1 MAGLMG
7 EADPGASRDS
17 ALHDIRTDLIDPN
30 PHQPRGAIDPA
41 SLTELV
47 ASIQAQGVLQPIL
60 VRRSEADGDRY
71 VIVAGERRW
80 RATIIADRATIPC
93 HVRAMS
99 DEQASA
105 AALVENL
112 QRADLTALEEAEGY
126 RRLMAEFGLTQ
137 QRLGHAVGKSR
148 SHIANA
154 VRLLDLPEPVRAHLR
169 SGALTAGHARAL
181 LAHANPEQAAN
192 LVLRRGLNVRQTE
205 ALVDRAQQLSA
216 PEQQPSQ
223 HKSISIDADAAS
235 VESDLTERLGL
246 KVVLKTQGQRGS
258 LTLHYTSLD
267 QLDHV
272 LARLGRD

>member
-7 EADPGASRDS
+7 EADTGSTHDS
-17 ALHDIRTDLIDPN
+17 ALQDIPTDLIDPN
-30 PHQPRGAIDPA
+30 PHQPRGAIEPA

-60 VRRSEADGDRY
+60 VRQSESNAGRY
-71 VIVAGERRW
+71 EIVAGERRW

-93 HVRAMS
+93 HVRVMS

-112 QRADLTALEEAEGY
+112 QRSDLTPLEEAEGY
-126 RRLMAEFGLTQ
+126 RRLMAEFGVTQ

-148 SHIANA
+148 SHIANS
-154 VRLLDLPEPVRAHLR
+154 VRLLDLPEPVQVHLR
-169 SGALTAGHARAL
+169 SGALTPGHARAL
-181 LAHANPEQAAN
+181 LGHADPEQAAA

-205 ALVDRAQQLSA
+205 ALVERTHQPA
-216 PEQQPSQ
+216 PVQNVKEHPS
-223 HKSISIDADAAS
+223 DADAAS

-246 KVVLKTQGQRGS
+246 KVVLKTHGQRGS
-258 LTLHYTSLD
+258 LTLHYTSLE